1 VSAHIARCPEID
13 PMKLTASLLFV
24 CLAGGL
30 VQVAR
35 AAAPDS
41 FPAPDLSPAQ
51 LYEAGAA
58 DVRANER
65 EPRHRSRAKNVI
77 LFVGD
82 GMGISTV
89 TAARI
94 LAGQL
99 GGASGEENRLSFE
112 TMPYLAHSKT
122 YSVNQQT
129 SDSAPTITAMVTG
142 AKTNEGVL
150 SIDHLVPRGAC
161 DVSGHELKTIMEIAE
176 QKGKSTGVVST
187 ARITHATPAANYA
200 HIADRDW
207 ESDANV
213 SDACKSQTVDIAAQL
228 LAFDVG
234 DGPEVVLGGG
244 RAAFLPSSVADP
256 EGGTGAR
263 TDGRDL
269 TQEWLARYGDGPGR
283 GAYVWNKAGLDALPA
298 GTAHLLGLFDASH
311 MEFEHDRPADTGGE
325 PSLSE
330 MTATAIALLRK
341 NRKGF
346 YLEVES
352 GRIDHAHH
360 AGNAYR
366 ALTDAIEFA
375 KAIEVAMNAT
385 EPKDTLI
392 IVTADH
398 SHTLTIA
405 GYPKRGNNILGRVIE
420 AGQPDGAYARAAD
433 DHPYT
438 TLGYQNGRGFYNG
451 VPAEAVYRLDP
462 RSGRSQHFDTHPGDA
477 VGLTATTDPDYHQE
491 ALVPTL
497 GETHGGEDV
506 AIYASGPQAH
516 LFRGTMEQSSIFHV
530 MLKAME

>member
-1 VSAHIARCPEID
+1 MKPLLSLPPFGIA
-13 PMKLTASLLFV
+13 F
-24 CLAGGL
+24 CLAGGF
-30 VQVAR
+30 VQWAHP
-35 AAAPDS
+35 AAPDS
-41 FPAPDLSPAQ
+41 FPAPILSPAQ

-58 DVRANER
+58 DVRANES
-65 EPRHRSRAKNVI
+65 EPRHRTRAKNVI

-82 GMGISTV
+82 GMGVSTV

-99 GGASGEENRLSFE
+99 RGASGEENRLSFE
-112 TMPYLAHSKT
+112 TLPYLAHSKT

-142 AKTNEGVL
+142 VKTNEGVL
-150 SIDHLVPRGAC
+150 SIDHLIPRGTC

-176 QKGKSTGVVST
+176 EKGKSTGLVST

-200 HIADRDW
+200 HTADRDW
-207 ESDANV
+207 ESDAAV
-213 SDACKSQTVDIAAQL
+213 SETCRSTAIDIAAQL
-228 LAFDVG
+228 LAFNAG

-244 RAAFLPSSVADP
+244 RGAFLPTTIADP

-269 TQEWLARYGDGPGR
+269 TKEWLARYGDGPGK
-283 GAYVWNKAGLDALPA
+283 GAYVWNEAGLDALA
-298 GTAHLLGLFDASH
+298 ADTRHLLGLFEASH
-311 MEFEHDRPADTGGE
+311 MEYEHDRPNDTGGE

-330 MTATAIALLRK
+330 MTATAISLLRQ

-346 YLEVES
+346 YLQVES

-366 ALTDAIEFA
+366 ALTDAVEFA
-375 KAIEVAMNAT
+375 NAIQVAMNAT
-385 EPKDTLI
+385 DPEDTLI

-420 AGQPDGAYARAAD
+420 AGQPDGTYALAADTSRTRRSVTRMGVVSTTACRAKRCTGSHPARAGFTLSLPVPGTPPDSPQPPIRTITRSRSCPRWGKRMAARTSRSTRAD
-433 DHPYT
+433 RRHT
-438 TLGYQNGRGFYNG
+438 CSGARWNR
-451 VPAEAVYRLDP
+451 A
-462 RSGRSQHFDTHPGDA
+462 RSFTSC
-477 VGLTATTDPDYHQE
+477 
-491 ALVPTL
+491 
-497 GETHGGEDV
+497 
-506 AIYASGPQAH
+506 
-516 LFRGTMEQSSIFHV
+516 
-530 MLKAME
+530 